1 MKMTIDMVRN
11 FFLWCSII
19 NVGLLLF
26 SFVMFWVGREWIYR
40 IHSKWF
46 ALSKEQFDMLWYAML
61 GFYKIIVFVF
71 NIVPYIALC
80 IIG

>member
-1 MKMTIDMVRN
+1 MTIDMVRN

-19 NVGLLLF
+19 NVGLLLI
-26 SFVMFWVGREWIYR
+26 SFVMFWVGRGMIYR

-46 ALSKEQFDMLWYAML
+46 AISKEQFAMLWYAMI
-61 GFYKIIVFVF
+61 GFYKMIVFVF

-80 IIG
+80 IIE